1 MSSLERRAPE
11 ALPLQVRQ
19 APVSQD
25 SISVETRTIDVVF
38 TAGATVRRRRYD
50 GWDTVVPFDETLLV
64 SRDAVDLTRLN
75 AGAPVLD
82 SHSSY
87 STNSQV
93 AVVERAWIEG
103 NEGKATIRFPREGLD
118 DRADRMFALVS
129 DGIIRNVSI
138 GYSIDKLKI
147 VEAERKGQVEQHIA
161 ERWTP
166 FEISF
171 VTIPADVGAGVR
183 SDEGELHPVEVDIEA
198 AVLADGERNGVE
210 MADAHPE
217 LEAGASTSDESTET
231 TISTEARV
239 ADTNLETRAAPAADA
254 VDATRAAG
262 EASQR
267 AISAERKRISEIRK
281 LAKEADAID
290 LGDEHI
296 DSGTPVDG
304 FRSTLLDHMMK
315 RESPSVDNRSPARVG
330 EEHHEKRAAVMG
342 EALQHRVNPTADLT
356 DGAREYRG
364 FTLLDMARESLELR
378 GERTRGLSRDEIAQ
392 RALAQRSGAY
402 MSSSDFPV
410 ILGNVINTSLRA
422 GYDQA
427 PQTFRPL
434 VREVSAADFKA
445 INRAQLGEG
454 PAFDK
459 INESGEYKRG
469 SLVEAKES
477 YGIATFGKVIAITRK
492 VIVNDDMNAFGRI
505 PQLLGQS
512 AAQLESDLVWYQ
524 ILANPTMGD
533 GTALFHTDHKNLQ
546 SGAGSAFGVAALGT
560 GRATMAKQVGLDG
573 KTVLNIRPQYV
584 IVPVALETKA
594 EQELKTLVYN
604 SDSSKTATASMRSL
618 EIITEARLDNG
629 ISNKAVGADVA
640 GSAVAW
646 YLAASSAQIDTIE
659 LAYLEGQR
667 GVYTETR
674 NGFDVDG
681 MEVKA
686 RLDVGAKTIDHRG
699 LQKSN
704 GS

>member
-1 MSSLERRAPE
+1 MTLREKLALLEKRAAEKLAEIKDDTAEAAARAIEQEHEAILADIAEVRKQIKEADAAEEAARRTADRTP
-11 ALPLQVRQ
+11 
-19 APVSQD
+19 APV
-25 SISVETRTIDVVF
+25 DV
-38 TAGATVRRRRYD
+38 
-50 GWDTVVPFDETLLV
+50 
-64 SRDAVDLTRLN
+64 N
-75 AGAPVLD
+75 
-82 SHSSY
+82 
-87 STNSQV
+87 
-93 AVVERAWIEG
+93 
-103 NEGKATIRFPREGLD
+103 
-118 DRADRMFALVS
+118 
-129 DGIIRNVSI
+129 
-138 GYSIDKLKI
+138 
-147 VEAERKGQVEQHIA
+147 
-161 ERWTP
+161 
-166 FEISF
+166 
-171 VTIPADVGAGVR
+171 
-183 SDEGELHPVEVDIEA
+183 A
-198 AVLADGERNGVE
+198 AVRKAQD
-210 MADAHPE
+210 D
-217 LEAGASTSDESTET
+217 
-231 TISTEARV
+231 
-239 ADTNLETRAAPAADA
+239 
-254 VDATRAAG
+254 
-262 EASQR
+262 
-267 AISAERKRISEIRK
+267 ERKRVSEIRK
-281 LAKEADAID
+281 LAKEADAVD

-296 DSGTPVDG
+296 DSGTPVEG
-304 FRSTLLDHMMK
+304 FRSALLDHMMK
-315 RESPSVDNRSPARVG
+315 REAQHVDNRSPARIG

-342 EALQHRVNPTADLT
+342 EALQHRVNPAAALS

-364 FTLLDMARESLELR
+364 FTLLDMAREALELR
-378 GERTRGLSRDEIAQ
+378 GDRTRGLSRDEIAQ
-392 RALAQRSGAY
+392 RALAQRSGAF

-524 ILANPTMGD
+524 ILANPVMGD
-533 GTALFHTDHKNLQ
+533 GNTLFHASHKNLQ
-546 SGAGSAFGVAALGT
+546 TGAGSAFAVAALGT

-594 EQELKTLVYN
+594 EQELKTLIYN
-604 SDSSKTATASMRSL
+604 SDSSKAATASMRSL

-629 ISNKAVGADVA
+629 ISNPAVGADVA
-640 GSAVAW
+640 GSATAW
-646 YLAASSAQIDTIE
+646 YLAASPSQIDTVE